1 MAKKIM
7 SNRILLVISIIVAI
21 IIWMYVIVAEDP
33 VTTTKLAPLPIQ
45 HMSSV
50 PMQQKDIELIGE
62 LNEKVELVV
71 KGSRSY
77 VTGSKANYSALIDLS
92 QISERGYYTVPV
104 TVKSPAA
111 VSILSQTPTS
121 VDILVDRWESAEKE
135 VIVSRSGSPKA
146 GYGVTQV
153 SEVPQTVTV
162 EAPSLILEQIAYLG
176 LSLNL
181 DGADKTFTV
190 SAVLEAYDEN
200 GNKLS
205 MEHIR
210 LPQSAYTVEIGIGK
224 VKTVTVTPTV
234 TGINTAYYD
243 MEFTAEPE
251 SVVVTAEDS
260 ILSAL
265 DDISTHTINLPD
277 RAGSHSVNAL
287 LDLPAGVYLAD
298 SQPDTIH
305 FKIHIT
311 EKDYSDGY

>member
-7 SNRILLVISIIVAI
+7 SNRVLLVISIIVAI

-33 VTTTKLAPLPIQ
+33 VTTAKLASLPIQ

-62 LNEKVELVV
+62 LNEKVDLVV

-92 QISERGYYTVPV
+92 QISERGYYTIPV

-135 VIVSRSGSPKA
+135 VIVSRSGTPKA

-190 SAVLEAYDEN
+190 SAVLEAYDAS

-210 LPQSAYTVEIGIGK
+210 LPQSDYTVEVGIGK
-224 VKTVTVTPTV
+224 VKTVTVKPTV
-234 TGINTAYYD
+234 TGINTSYYD

-251 SVVVTAEDS
+251 SIVVTAEDS

-265 DDISTHTINLPD
+265 ADISTHTINLPD
-277 RAGSHSVNAL
+277 HAGNHSVNAL

-298 SQPDTIH
+298 GQPDTVH